1 MREPERNVDFFLVLC
16 VSIAPAMYVTGMLQQ
31 ARYNMKMA
39 SYGTRSVSWI
49 VEFYEQNI
57 AEETVRSLFTNEFP
71 EIEKCE
77 FLAND
82 KEIVYF
88 EDKKVQTYVCGVSAG
103 YFDMEGNSL
112 VEGVNPWEDG
122 MYEGK
127 CLIKEGAGLLQYGV
141 EIGDRIRIGR
151 QEYEVSGIIRIPYGY
166 GTVYVPF
173 DSFVCGRSGS
183 FQCKMLISGAGEVT
197 LNEWRQ
203 FTYQNTDEMIQVS
216 DAGEIDRMYG
226 ESVVQN
232 LRKRTDIL
240 SITVVFALLGI
251 VVTSMEKIYE
261 DRYCI
266 GVEMACGAN
275 VRQIFSE
282 IMIQNLLIGMMAVLT
297 DMIPGSIGMIFQSF
311 CLIKELNVIENVEMP
326 MGYAGVARRARK
338 ERAQQLLELVNL
350 GDKAKCNPQTLSG
363 GERQRVAIAR
373 ALANN
378 PKVILAD
385 EPTGSL
391 DEENGESV
399 LELLKR
405 VNAQGT
411 TVIMVT
417 HDMEIAAGVK
427 RMILIKE
434 AGMAEI
440 H

>member
-1 MREPERNVDFFLVLC
+1 MKYLIRQAVRRICGNRRGMLIFFLVLC

-39 SYGTRSVSWI
+39 SYGTRDVSWI

-88 EDKKVQTYVCGVSAG
+88 GDKKVQTYVCGVSAG

-112 VEGVNPWEDG
+112 VEGIQPWENG

-127 CLIKEGAGLLQYGV
+127 CLLKEGTGLLQYGV
-141 EIGDRIRIGR
+141 EIGDRIRIGG
-151 QEYEVSGIIRIPYGY
+151 QEYEVAGIIRIPYGY

-173 DSFVCGRSGS
+173 DSFVCDRPGS
-183 FQCKMLISGAGEVT
+183 FQCKMLISGAEEVP

-203 FTYQNTDEMIQVS
+203 FTYQNTDTMIQVS
-216 DAGEIDRMYG
+216 DAGEIDRVYW
-226 ESVVQN
+226 ESVVKN

-282 IMIQNLLIGMMAVLT
+282 IVIQNLLTGMLAVLT
-297 DMIPGSIGMIFQSF
+297 DTILLMIIKHIFHIRIIRMPG
-311 CLIKELNVIENVEMP
+311 
-326 MGYAGVARRARK
+326 A
-338 ERAQQLLELVNL
+338 
-350 GDKAKCNPQTLSG
+350 
-363 GERQRVAIAR
+363 
-373 ALANN
+373 
-378 PKVILAD
+378 
-385 EPTGSL
+385 
-391 DEENGESV
+391 
-399 LELLKR
+399 ELLLMQYLVMEAVLLVVTAVCLFLILHGKTE
-405 VNAQGT
+405 NALLNEGQEH
-411 TVIMVT
+411 IC
-417 HDMEIAAGVK
+417 
-427 RMILIKE
+427 
-434 AGMAEI
+434 
-440 H
+440 